1 MGVPHLEEFNYNLAV
16 SALSMEI
23 QQIKGCSV
31 RLNVRRQ
38 YSSIM
43 NDGIA
48 YLWFYESNDLSPYDS
63 NSSVSLSDSR
73 RLSGNLPMNR
83 LQRHPRRKHSFKL
96 VHFLLFTT
104 STAVLSSVGNALATP
119 AELDPA
125 DDTPLLAQAYP
136 TPRGHSGSYPAP
148 GNSPS
153 YPQGPAGYPGSYGHS
168 GAYPGSYPPS
178 YPAPSSS
185 RGYYSAAPGMSGS
198 SVASV
203 QQRLAELGYY
213 TGPISGSFDATTQQ
227 AVIQFQRDNG
237 LVPDGIVGVRTEG
250 ALYGSGAAPTA
261 MSPGF
266 VDPYAYPSTASA
278 PPYLQLNQSGTEVS
292 ELQQQLAALGY
303 YTGPISGMF
312 DEATQAAVVG
322 FQQAYGLRPD
332 GIVGNATGTALRQ
345 AVESSAG
352 SAVDSAAPSSDGLLR
367 LGDTGTGVSDLQT
380 RLRDLGYY
388 HGPINGSF
396 GEQTEAALIAFQQAQ
411 GLATDGIAGPQVAS
425 ALQAAVQ
432 PTTPSAAPSADS
444 SPATPVQPVS
454 PAANSTP
461 VVPGEAPTP
470 GPTPGQTPGQ
480 TSGQVSVPD
489 LQSIPQGSQ
498 PAQPS
503 GQPAI
508 PQPTVPPPLAQPS
521 LPQSSSGPAQS
532 AAYQPRQQGRFSVA
546 ELQRRLRANGFNPG
560 EINGIYDAATQ
571 SAITEAQR
579 AYGLTGSDL

>member
-1 MGVPHLEEFNYNLAV
+1 
-16 SALSMEI
+16 
-23 QQIKGCSV
+23 
-31 RLNVRRQ
+31 
-38 YSSIM
+38 M

-48 YLWFYESNDLSPYDS
+48 YLWFYESYDANSYDL
-63 NSSVSLSDSR
+63 NSSVSLPDSR
-73 RLSGNLPMNR
+73 RLNSNLPTNR
-83 LQRHPRRKHSFKL
+83 LQRHPRRKPSIKL

-125 DDTPLLAQAYP
+125 DDAPLLAQAYP
-136 TPRGHSGSYPAP
+136 TPRGHSGGYPA
-148 GNSPS
+148 S
-153 YPQGPAGYPGSYGHS
+153 GSYGHS
-168 GAYPGSYPPS
+168 GAYPVPGRYPPS
-178 YPAPSSS
+178 YPAPASG
-185 RGYYSAAPGMSGS
+185 RGYSAAPGMSGS

-213 TGPISGSFDATTQQ
+213 TGPISGSFDASTQQ
-227 AVIQFQRDNG
+227 AVVQFQRDNG

-250 ALYGSGAAPTA
+250 ALYGSAAPATVP
-261 MSPGF
+261 PGS
-266 VDPYAYPSTASA
+266 VDPYAYPNTAPA
-278 PPYLQLNQSGTEVS
+278 PQYLQLNQSGTAVS
-292 ELQQQLAALGY
+292 ELQQQLATLGY

-352 SAVDSAAPSSDGLLR
+352 STVESAGYPSSDGLLR
-367 LGDTGTGVSDLQT
+367 LGDTGTGVSNLQT
-380 RLRDLGYY
+380 RLRELGYY

-425 ALQAAVQ
+425 ALQAMVQ
-432 PTTPSAAPSADS
+432 PATPAAAPAADS
-444 SPATPVQPVS
+444 SPATSVQPVS

-461 VVPGEAPTP
+461 VVPEEAQTS
-470 GPTPGQTPGQ
+470 GPNLGQTPGQ
-480 TSGQVSVPD
+480 TTGQVSVPD
-489 LQSIPQGSQ
+489 LQSIPQVSQ

-503 GQPAI
+503 GQSTI
-508 PQPTVPPPLAQPS
+508 TQPTVPPPLAQPS

-560 EINGIYDAATQ
+560 EINGIFDAATQ